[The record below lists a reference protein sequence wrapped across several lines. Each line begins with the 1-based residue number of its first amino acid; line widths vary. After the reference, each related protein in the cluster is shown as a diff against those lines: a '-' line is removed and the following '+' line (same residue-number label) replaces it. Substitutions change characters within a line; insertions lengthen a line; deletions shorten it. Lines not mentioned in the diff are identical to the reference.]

1 MARGGFRPGAG
12 RPKGTTKI
20 AGIVAAVKK
29 TEKAKATVNA
39 VQAAMQIVAV
49 PEQLLVENFPDS
61 LSFLRACMNC
71 PALSVDTRKDA
82 AKALAPYEFGKKAD
96 AKVEAPKREAAPKF
110 AAAQPPKLVA
120 RNG

>member
-20 AGIVAAVKK
+20 ASIVDAVKK
-29 TEKAKATVNA
+29 TEKAKATVKA
-39 VQAAMQIVAV
+39 VNTAMKVIAV
-49 PEQLLVENFPDS
+49 PEELLVENFPDAKAF
-61 LSFLRACMNC
+61 LSACMNC
-71 PALSVDTRKDA
+71 ALLDIDTRKDA
-82 AKALAPYEFGKKAD
+82 AKALMPYQFGKKAD
-96 AKVEAPKREAAPKF
+96 AKVEVPKREAAPKF

>member
-1 MARGGFRPGAG
+1 MARGGYRPGAG
-12 RPKGTTKI
+12 RPKSAATI
-20 AGIVAAVKK
+20 AKLLEAEKK
-29 TEKAKATVNA
+29 PKPSKATVKA

-49 PEQLLVENFPDS
+49 PEYLLVENFPDS

-71 PALSVDTRKDA
+71 HTLPVDTRKDA

-96 AKVEAPKREAAPKF
+96 AKVEAPKRTAEPKF

>member
-39 VQAAMQIVAV
+39 VEAAMKIVAV

-96 AKVEAPKREAAPKF
+96 AKVEAPNRTAEPKF
-110 AAAQPPKLVA
+110 AAMTMPAALA
-120 RNG
+120 RVK